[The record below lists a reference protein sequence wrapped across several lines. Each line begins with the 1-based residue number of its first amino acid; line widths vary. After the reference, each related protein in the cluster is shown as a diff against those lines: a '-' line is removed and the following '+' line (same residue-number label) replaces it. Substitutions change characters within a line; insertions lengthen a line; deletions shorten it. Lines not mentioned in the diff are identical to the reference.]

1 MPWAI
6 WGLASKWFYYLLIS
20 TSISLFLYFYR
31 LGFTENEDLHYTR
44 WAERSKSTLNQ
55 TVFLGEVREIC
66 FKSYFLSLVG
76 YMLLLYND
84 SLFWVCGKMN
94 VRGQGSLYKVNRGGS
109 SSFLPSAENQ
119 TGQRDH
125 ERYEGTSQVQCHLWL
140 SCPTACKPIGRFYV
154 LIPSLGNLP
163 FFSSRVPWTARS
175 QTSPS

>member
-6 WGLASKWFYYLLIS
+6 WGLTSKWFYYLFIS

-31 LGFTENEDLHYTR
+31 LSFTENEDLHYTC
-44 WAERSKSTLNQ
+44 WAERSKSTLIQ
-55 TVFLGEVREIC
+55 AVFLGGVREVS

-94 VRGQGSLYKVNRGGS
+94 VRGQGSLCKDNGGGS
-109 SSFLPSAENQ
+109 SSFLPCTDNQ

-125 ERYEGTSQVQCHLWL
+125 EHYEGASQVQRHIWL
-140 SCPTACKPIGRFYV
+140 SYPAACEPIGRFYV

-163 FFSSRVPWTARS
+163 FFSPRVPWTARS
-175 QTSPS
+175 QTSQS